1 MAPILGGDCRV
12 RRVFSGWILTD
23 QAVPLV
29 KSFNF
34 HLIDEFYHLLF
45 NASTALSLEDIDML
59 QANGLV
65 LIDALFDRGRSQ
77 FQTLFLVLVGSL
89 LLTLSAKVQV
99 PFYPVP
105 MTLQTLVVLL
115 IGVAFGWRMGVATV
129 LAYLA
134 QGAMGLPVFA
144 GTPEKGLGLLYM
156 AGPTGGYLVGF
167 ALAAATTGWL
177 AERGLDRSVIG
188 TAIAMVAGNVMIYAC
203 GLVWLS
209 TFVGMDKAVT
219 FGMAPFLFGDL
230 LKIALAIVTMPMIW
244 KFLNR
249 HQL

>member
-1 MAPILGGDCRV
+1 
-12 RRVFSGWILTD
+12 
-23 QAVPLV
+23 
-29 KSFNF
+29 
-34 HLIDEFYHLLF
+34 
-45 NASTALSLEDIDML
+45 ML
-59 QANGLV
+59 QAKRLV
-65 LIDALFDRGRSQ
+65 LIDAVLEKDIGQ
-77 FQTLFLVLVGSL
+77 FRPLFLILVGSL
-89 LLTLSAKVQV
+89 LLTVSAKVQV

-115 IGVAFGWRMGVATV
+115 IGIAFGWRMGSATV

-134 QGAMGLPVFA
+134 QGALGFPVFA

-156 AGPTGGYLVGF
+156 AGPTGGYLLGF

-177 AERGLDRSVIG
+177 AERGLDRSAIG
-188 TAIAMVAGNVMIYAC
+188 TAFAMAAGNVVIYVC

-209 TFVGMDKAVT
+209 SFVGMEKAVD
-219 FGMAPFLFGDL
+219 FGLVPFLFGDL
-230 LKIALAIVTMPMIW
+230 MKIALATATLPMIW

>member
-1 MAPILGGDCRV
+1 MTSIAECAEYL
-12 RRVFSGWILTD
+12 SGWILTD
-23 QAVPLV
+23 QLVPLV
-29 KSFNF
+29 KSFKF
-34 HLIDEFYHLLF
+34 HLIDESSHLLF
-45 NASTALSLEDIDML
+45 NASTTLSLEGIDML

-65 LIDALFDRGRSQ
+65 LIDALLDRGRSQ
-77 FQTLFLVLVGSL
+77 FQTLFLILAGSL

-115 IGVAFGWRMGVATV
+115 IGVAFGWRMGVAIV

-134 QGAMGLPVFA
+134 QGVMGLPVFA

-156 AGPTGGYLVGF
+156 GGPTGGYLMGF
-167 ALAAATTGWL
+167 VLAAATTGWL
-177 AERGLDRSVIG
+177 AERGLDRSLIG
-188 TAIAMVAGNVMIYAC
+188 TAIAMVAGNVVIYAC

-230 LKIALAIVTMPMIW
+230 VKIALATVMLPMVW

>member
-1 MAPILGGDCRV
+1 M
-12 RRVFSGWILTD
+12 
-23 QAVPLV
+23 
-29 KSFNF
+29 
-34 HLIDEFYHLLF
+34 
-45 NASTALSLEDIDML
+45 M
-59 QANGLV
+59 QANRLV
-65 LIDALFDRGRSQ
+65 LIDAILDKSSSQ
-77 FQTLFLVLVGSL
+77 FRTLFLVLAGSL
-89 LLTLSAKVQV
+89 LLTVSAKVQV

-115 IGVAFGWRMGVATV
+115 IGVAFGWRMGFATV

-156 AGPTGGYLVGF
+156 TGPTGGYLVGF

-177 AERGLDRSVIG
+177 AERGLDRSAIG
-188 TAIAMVAGNVMIYAC
+188 TAIAMFAGNAVIYAC
-203 GLVWLS
+203 GLIWLS
-209 TFVGMDKAVT
+209 NFVGTEKAVT

-230 LKIALAIVTMPMIW
+230 VKIVLATVTLPMIW

-249 HQL
+249 QQL

>member
-1 MAPILGGDCRV
+1 
-12 RRVFSGWILTD
+12 
-23 QAVPLV
+23 
-29 KSFNF
+29 
-34 HLIDEFYHLLF
+34 
-45 NASTALSLEDIDML
+45 ML
-59 QANGLV
+59 QANRLV
-65 LIDALFDRGRSQ
+65 LIDALLDKGSSQ
-77 FQTLFLVLVGSL
+77 FRPLFLVLAASL
-89 LLTLSAKVQV
+89 LLTVSAKVQV

-115 IGVAFGWRMGVATV
+115 IGVAFGWRMGFATV
-129 LAYLA
+129 LVYLA

-177 AERGLDRSVIG
+177 AERGLDRSAIG
-188 TAIAMVAGNVMIYAC
+188 TAIAMVAGNALIYAC
-203 GLVWLS
+203 GLIWLS
-209 TFVGMDKAVT
+209 NFVGMEKAVT
-219 FGMAPFLFGDL
+219 LGMAPFLFGDL
-230 LKIALAIVTMPMIW
+230 LKIALATVTLPMIW

>member
-1 MAPILGGDCRV
+1 MASIEECAEY
-12 RRVFSGWILTD
+12 FSGWILTD
-23 QAVPLV
+23 QLVPLV
-29 KSFNF
+29 NSFKF
-34 HLIDEFYHLLF
+34 HLIDESSHLLF
-45 NASTALSLEDIDML
+45 NSSTALSLEGIDML

-65 LIDALFDRGRSQ
+65 LIDALVDRGRSQ
-77 FQTLFLVLVGSL
+77 FRTLFLVLAGSL

-115 IGVAFGWRMGVATV
+115 IGVAFGWRMGVTTV

-177 AERGLDRSVIG
+177 AERGLDRSMIG
-188 TAIAMVAGNVMIYAC
+188 TAIAMVAGNVVIYAC

-230 LKIALAIVTMPMIW
+230 VKIALATVTLPMIW

>member
-1 MAPILGGDCRV
+1 
-12 RRVFSGWILTD
+12 
-23 QAVPLV
+23 
-29 KSFNF
+29 
-34 HLIDEFYHLLF
+34 
-45 NASTALSLEDIDML
+45 ML
-59 QANGLV
+59 QAQRLV
-65 LIDALFDRGRSQ
+65 LIDALMDRGQSQ
-77 FQTLFLVLVGSL
+77 VRTLLLALAGSMV
-89 LLTLSAKVQV
+89 LTLSAKVQV

-115 IGVAFGWRMGVATV
+115 IGVAFGWRMGFATV

-167 ALAAATTGWL
+167 ALAAAVTGWL
-177 AERGLDRSVIG
+177 AERGLDRTVIG
-188 TAIAMVAGNVMIYAC
+188 TAVAMIAGTVVIYAC

-209 TFVGMDKAVT
+209 NFVGMEKAFA
-219 FGMAPFLFGDL
+219 FGMTPFLFGDL
-230 LKIALAIVTMPMIW
+230 VKVALATATLPMIW
-244 KFLNR
+244 KLINR

>member
-1 MAPILGGDCRV
+1 
-12 RRVFSGWILTD
+12 
-23 QAVPLV
+23 
-29 KSFNF
+29 
-34 HLIDEFYHLLF
+34 
-45 NASTALSLEDIDML
+45 ML
-59 QANGLV
+59 QAKRPV
-65 LIDALFDRGRSQ
+65 LIDALLEKDSGQ
-77 FQTLFLVLVGSL
+77 FHTLFLILVGSL
-89 LLTLSAKVQV
+89 LLTASAKVQV

-115 IGVAFGWRMGVATV
+115 IGVVFGWRMGSVTV

-134 QGAMGLPVFA
+134 QGALGFPVFA

-156 AGPTGGYLVGF
+156 AGPTGGYLLGF

-177 AERGLDRSVIG
+177 AERGLDRSATG
-188 TAIAMVAGNVMIYAC
+188 TAFAMAAGNVVIYVC

-209 TFVGMDKAVT
+209 SFVGMEKAVAL
-219 FGMAPFLFGDL
+219 GMVPFLFGDL
-230 LKIALAIVTMPMIW
+230 MKIALATATLPMIW

>member
-1 MAPILGGDCRV
+1 MFQA
-12 RRVFSGWILTD
+12 RR
-23 QAVPLV
+23 
-29 KSFNF
+29 
-34 HLIDEFYHLLF
+34 
-45 NASTALSLEDIDML
+45 
-59 QANGLV
+59 LV
-65 LIDALFDRGRSQ
+65 LIDALFDTNDS
-77 FQTLFLVLVGSL
+77 LFRTFFLILAGSL
-89 LLTLSAKVQV
+89 LLTLSAKIQV

-115 IGVAFGWRMGVATV
+115 IGASFGWRMGFATV

-167 ALAAATTGWL
+167 ALAAGLTGWL

-188 TAIAMVAGNVMIYAC
+188 TAIAMIAGNLVIYVF
-203 GLVWLS
+203 GLAWLAN
-209 TFVGMDKAVT
+209 FVGFEKAVT
-219 FGMAPFLFGDL
+219 LGVIPFLFGDL
-230 LKIALAIVTMPMIW
+230 VKIMLATASLPVIW

-249 HQL
+249 GRP

>member
-1 MAPILGGDCRV
+1 
-12 RRVFSGWILTD
+12 
-23 QAVPLV
+23 
-29 KSFNF
+29 
-34 HLIDEFYHLLF
+34 
-45 NASTALSLEDIDML
+45 ML
-59 QANGLV
+59 QARRLV
-65 LIDALFDRGRSQ
+65 LIDALLDKDDS
-77 FQTLFLVLVGSL
+77 LFRTFFLILAGSL
-89 LLTLSAKVQV
+89 LLTLSAKIQV

-115 IGVAFGWRMGVATV
+115 IGVSYGWRLGFATV

-167 ALAAATTGWL
+167 ALAAGLTGWL

-188 TAIAMVAGNVMIYAC
+188 TAIAMIAGNLVIYVF
-203 GLVWLS
+203 GLAWLAN
-209 TFVGMDKAVT
+209 FVGFEKAVT
-219 FGMAPFLFGDL
+219 LGVIPFLFGDL
-230 LKIALAIVTMPMIW
+230 VKIMLATASLPVIW

-249 HQL
+249 GRP

>member
-1 MAPILGGDCRV
+1 MLKGR
-12 RRVFSGWILTD
+12 S
-23 QAVPLV
+23 
-29 KSFNF
+29 
-34 HLIDEFYHLLF
+34 
-45 NASTALSLEDIDML
+45 ML
-59 QANGLV
+59 QAQRLV
-65 LIDALFDRGRSQ
+65 LIDALLDRGHSQ
-77 FQTLFLVLVGSL
+77 FRTLFLVLAGSMV
-89 LLTLSAKVQV
+89 LTLSAKVQV

-167 ALAAATTGWL
+167 ALAAAVTGWL
-177 AERGLDRSVIG
+177 AERGLDRTVIG
-188 TAIAMVAGNVMIYAC
+188 TAVAMIAGTVVIYAC

-209 TFVGMDKAVT
+209 NFVGMEKAVA
-219 FGMAPFLFGDL
+219 FGMTPFLFGDL
-230 LKIALAIVTMPMIW
+230 VKVALATATLPMIW
-244 KFLNR
+244 KLINR

>member
-1 MAPILGGDCRV
+1 MAPILGIDCRV
-12 RRVFSGWILTD
+12 RRVFFGWILTD
-23 QAVPLV
+23 QVVSLV
-29 KSFNF
+29 KFFNF
-34 HLIDEFYHLLF
+34 HLIDESSHLLF
-45 NASTALSLEDIDML
+45 NEFTALSLKGIDML

-65 LIDALFDRGRSQ
+65 LIDALLDRGRSQ
-77 FQTLFLVLVGSL
+77 FRTLFLVLAGSL

-99 PFYPVP
+99 PFFPVP

-167 ALAAATTGWL
+167 ALAAAITGWL
-177 AERGLDRSVIG
+177 AERGLDRSVSG
-188 TAIAMVAGNVMIYAC
+188 TAIAMVAGNVVIYAF

-219 FGMAPFLFGDL
+219 VGMAPFLFGDL
-230 LKIALAIVTMPMIW
+230 VKIALATVTMPMIW

>member
-1 MAPILGGDCRV
+1 
-12 RRVFSGWILTD
+12 
-23 QAVPLV
+23 
-29 KSFNF
+29 
-34 HLIDEFYHLLF
+34 
-45 NASTALSLEDIDML
+45 ML

-65 LIDALFDRGRSQ
+65 LIDALLDRGRSQ
-77 FQTLFLVLVGSL
+77 FRTLFLVLAGSL

-177 AERGLDRSVIG
+177 AERGLDRSMIG
-188 TAIAMVAGNVMIYAC
+188 TAIAMVAGNLAIYAC

-230 LKIALAIVTMPMIW
+230 VKIALATVTLPMIW

>member
-1 MAPILGGDCRV
+1 V
-12 RRVFSGWILTD
+12 TD

-29 KSFNF
+29 NFFDF
-34 HLIDEFYHLLF
+34 HLIDEPSNLLF
-45 NASTALSLEDIDML
+45 NALKEFVLEGMSML
-59 QANGLV
+59 QANRLV
-65 LIDALFDRGRSQ
+65 LIDALLDKGHSQ
-77 FQTLFLVLVGSL
+77 FRTLFLVLAGSL
-89 LLTLSAKVQV
+89 LLTVSAKVQV

-115 IGVAFGWRMGVATV
+115 IGVAFGWRMGFATV

-177 AERGLDRSVIG
+177 AERGLDRSAIG
-188 TAIAMVAGNVMIYAC
+188 TAIAMVAGNIVIYAC

-209 TFVGMDKAVT
+209 TFVGMEKAVT

-230 LKIALAIVTMPMIW
+230 VKIALATVTLPMIW

>member
-1 MAPILGGDCRV
+1 M
-12 RRVFSGWILTD
+12 F
-23 QAVPLV
+23 QA
-29 KSFNF
+29 KR
-34 HLIDEFYHLLF
+34 
-45 NASTALSLEDIDML
+45 
-59 QANGLV
+59 LV
-65 LIDALFDRGRSQ
+65 LIDALLEKDSGQ
-77 FQTLFLVLVGSL
+77 FRTLFLILVGSL
-89 LLTLSAKVQV
+89 LLTASAKVQV

-115 IGVAFGWRMGVATV
+115 IGVAFGWRMGSATV

-134 QGAMGLPVFA
+134 QGALGFPVFA

-156 AGPTGGYLVGF
+156 AGPTGGYLLGF

-177 AERGLDRSVIG
+177 AERGLDRSAIG
-188 TAIAMVAGNVMIYAC
+188 TAFAMAAGNVVIYAC

-209 TFVGMDKAVT
+209 SFVGMEKAVAI
-219 FGMAPFLFGDL
+219 GMVPFLLGDL
-230 LKIALAIVTMPMIW
+230 IKIALATATLPMIW

>member
-1 MAPILGGDCRV
+1 
-12 RRVFSGWILTD
+12 
-23 QAVPLV
+23 
-29 KSFNF
+29 
-34 HLIDEFYHLLF
+34 
-45 NASTALSLEDIDML
+45 ML
-59 QANGLV
+59 QANRLV
-65 LIDALFDRGRSQ
+65 LIDALLDKGSSQ
-77 FQTLFLVLVGSL
+77 FRTLFLVLAGSL
-89 LLTLSAKVQV
+89 LLTVSAKVQV

-115 IGVAFGWRMGVATV
+115 IGVAFGWRMGFATV

-156 AGPTGGYLVGF
+156 TGPTGGYLVGF

-177 AERGLDRSVIG
+177 AERGFDRTAIG
-188 TAIAMVAGNVMIYAC
+188 TAIAMVAGNVVIYAC

-209 TFVGMDKAVT
+209 NFVGMEKAVT
-219 FGMAPFLFGDL
+219 FGMGPFVFGDL
-230 LKIALAIVTMPMIW
+230 VKIALATVTLPMIW

>member
-1 MAPILGGDCRV
+1 MLGRALADA
-12 RRVFSGWILTD
+12 
-23 QAVPLV
+23 AVSLV
-29 KSFNF
+29 KYFDF
-34 HLIDEFYHLLF
+34 HSIDETSNLLF
-45 NASTALSLEDIDML
+45 NALKEFVLKGMSML
-59 QANGLV
+59 QANRLV
-65 LIDALFDRGRSQ
+65 LIDALLDKGSSQ
-77 FQTLFLVLVGSL
+77 FRTLFLVLAASL
-89 LLTLSAKVQV
+89 LLTVSAKVQV

-115 IGVAFGWRMGVATV
+115 IGVAFGWRMGFATV
-129 LAYLA
+129 LVYLA

-177 AERGLDRSVIG
+177 AERGLDRSAIG
-188 TAIAMVAGNVMIYAC
+188 TAIAMVAGNALIYAC
-203 GLVWLS
+203 GLIWLS
-209 TFVGMDKAVT
+209 NFVGMEKAVT
-219 FGMAPFLFGDL
+219 LGMAPFLFGDL
-230 LKIALAIVTMPMIW
+230 VKIALATVTLPMIW

>member
-1 MAPILGGDCRV
+1 MFQA
-12 RRVFSGWILTD
+12 RR
-23 QAVPLV
+23 
-29 KSFNF
+29 
-34 HLIDEFYHLLF
+34 
-45 NASTALSLEDIDML
+45 
-59 QANGLV
+59 LV
-65 LIDALFDRGRSQ
+65 LIDALFDTNDS
-77 FQTLFLVLVGSL
+77 LFRTFFLILAGSL
-89 LLTLSAKVQV
+89 LLTLSAKIQV

-115 IGVAFGWRMGVATV
+115 IGVSYGWRLGFATV

-167 ALAAATTGWL
+167 ALAAGLTGWL

-188 TAIAMVAGNVMIYAC
+188 TAIAMIAGNLVIYVF
-203 GLVWLS
+203 GLAWLAN
-209 TFVGMDKAVT
+209 FVGFEKAVN
-219 FGMAPFLFGDL
+219 FGVIPFLFGDL
-230 LKIALAIVTMPMIW
+230 VKIMLATASLPVIW

-249 HQL
+249 DRP

>member
-1 MAPILGGDCRV
+1 
-12 RRVFSGWILTD
+12 
-23 QAVPLV
+23 
-29 KSFNF
+29 
-34 HLIDEFYHLLF
+34 
-45 NASTALSLEDIDML
+45 ML
-59 QANGLV
+59 QAKRLV
-65 LIDALFDRGRSQ
+65 LIDAVLEKDIGQFRPLFMI
-77 FQTLFLVLVGSL
+77 LVGSL
-89 LLTLSAKVQV
+89 LLTVSAKVQV

-115 IGVAFGWRMGVATV
+115 IGVAFGWRMGSATV

-134 QGAMGLPVFA
+134 QGALGFPVFA

-156 AGPTGGYLVGF
+156 AGPTGGYLLGF

-177 AERGLDRSVIG
+177 AERGLDRSAIG
-188 TAIAMVAGNVMIYAC
+188 TAFAMAAGNVVIYVC

-209 TFVGMDKAVT
+209 SFVGMEKAVD
-219 FGMAPFLFGDL
+219 FGLVPFLFGDL
-230 LKIALAIVTMPMIW
+230 MKIALATATLPMIW

>member
-1 MAPILGGDCRV
+1 MLKGR
-12 RRVFSGWILTD
+12 S
-23 QAVPLV
+23 
-29 KSFNF
+29 
-34 HLIDEFYHLLF
+34 
-45 NASTALSLEDIDML
+45 ML
-59 QANGLV
+59 QAQRLV
-65 LIDALFDRGRSQ
+65 LIDALLDRGHSQ
-77 FQTLFLVLVGSL
+77 FRTLFLVLAGSMV
-89 LLTLSAKVQV
+89 LTLSAKVQV

-167 ALAAATTGWL
+167 ALAAAVTGWL
-177 AERGLDRSVIG
+177 AERGLDRTVIG
-188 TAIAMVAGNVMIYAC
+188 TAVAMIAGTVVIYAC

-209 TFVGMDKAVT
+209 NFVGIEKAVA
-219 FGMAPFLFGDL
+219 FGMTPFLFGDL
-230 LKIALAIVTMPMIW
+230 VKVALATATLPMIW
-244 KFLNR
+244 KLINR